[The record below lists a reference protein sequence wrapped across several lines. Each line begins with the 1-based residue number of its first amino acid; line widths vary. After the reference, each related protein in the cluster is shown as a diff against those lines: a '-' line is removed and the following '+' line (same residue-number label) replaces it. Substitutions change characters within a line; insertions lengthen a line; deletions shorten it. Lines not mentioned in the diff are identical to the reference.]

1 MEYTSRRG
9 MYPSG
14 YKLIR
19 IFSIFSI
26 IVQIILTIFYIFSFI
41 NIYQLYIN
49 MPEVTS
55 VGRRKE
61 TIYDMVR
68 LAIMIVILILII
80 TTGWIGIAKDN
91 LCSLYANFSFI
102 CNWIVFTMIEIIHTK
117 SEWKVGTKI
126 ILTASAILSLTIS
139 VSFIKKVR
147 QTV

>member
-1 MEYTSRRG
+1 MSRRG

-14 YKLIR
+14 YKLMR
-19 IFSIFSI
+19 IFSILSI
-26 IVQIILTIFYIFSFI
+26 IIQTILTIFYIFSLHH
-41 NIYQLYIN
+41 LYVK

-55 VGRRKE
+55 VERRKE
-61 TIYDMVR
+61 MAYDMVR
-68 LAIMIVILILII
+68 LSIMIVILILIT

-91 LCSLYANFSFI
+91 LCSLYANFSLI

-126 ILTASAILSLTIS
+126 ILMASAILSLIIS
-139 VSFIKKVR
+139 VFFIKKVR